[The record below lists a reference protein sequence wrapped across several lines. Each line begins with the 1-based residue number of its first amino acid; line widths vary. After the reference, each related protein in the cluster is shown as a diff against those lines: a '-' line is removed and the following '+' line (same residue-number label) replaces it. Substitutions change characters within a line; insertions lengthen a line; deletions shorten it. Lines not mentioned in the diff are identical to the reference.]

1 MIARKHRFHG
11 HKSVTR
17 VRGGRL
23 QSQGFKVFY
32 AKNHKGDYRMAVIVS
47 KKTAKSAVVR
57 NRIRRRFYESV
68 RKQQLLNGFAVD
80 AVFVVQHDTLATIPA
95 GELDIFIAKACAKI
109 TATLK

>member
-68 RKQQLLNGFAVD
+68 RKQQLCTGKAIDV
-80 AVFVVQHDTLATIPA
+80 VFVVQYDTLASMPA
-95 GELDIFIAKACAKI
+95 SELDAAIAKACAKI
-109 TATLK
+109 TVS